1 MDIMDLISK
10 QLSNP
15 DILKQI
21 GDSVNAK
28 PDQVEKVAKLG
39 LPTMLE
45 QLNRNTKDKEG
56 KLALTNALD
65 QHKDDNMDDITG
77 FLKVVDTKDGAKIL
91 EHVFSNKNQK
101 VQSTLSKQS
110 GMKTSQ
116 VSGIMAMLAPM
127 VLGILGNQKKSQNLD
142 ADGVSNM
149 ISQVTNSMGANSGLM
164 GMATK
169 LLDADGDGD
178 IMDDIGGLL
187 GKFLKK

>member
-65 QHKDDNMDDITG
+65 QHKDDNVDDITG
-77 FLKVVDTKDGAKIL
+77 FLKGVDTKDGAKIL
-91 EHVFSNKNQK
+91 EHVFSNKNQR

>member
-65 QHKDDNMDDITG
+65 QHKDDNVDDITG
-77 FLKVVDTKDGAKIL
+77 FLKGVDTKDGAKIL

>member
-21 GDSVNAK
+21 GNSVNAK

-45 QLNRNTKDKEG
+45 QLNRNTNDKEG
-56 KLALTNALD
+56 KLALANALE
-65 QHKDDNMDDITG
+65 QHKDDNVDDIAG
-77 FLKVVDTKDGAKIL
+77 FLKGVDTKDGAKIL
-91 EHVFSNKNQK
+91 EHVFSNKNQR

-110 GMKTSQ
+110 GMNTSQ
-116 VSGIMAMLAPM
+116 VSRTMAMLAPM

-142 ADGVSNM
+142 ADGVSNLV
-149 ISQVTNSMGANSGLM
+149 SQVTNSMGGNSALM

-187 GKFLKK
+187 GKFFKK

>member
-65 QHKDDNMDDITG
+65 QHKDDNVDDITG
-77 FLKVVDTKDGAKIL
+77 FLKGVDTKDGAKIL
-91 EHVFSNKNQK
+91 EHVFSNKNQR

-142 ADGVSNM
+142 ADGVSNLV
-149 ISQVTNSMGANSGLM
+149 SQVTNSMGANSGLM

-169 LLDADGDGD
+169 LLDTDGDGD

-187 GKFLKK
+187 GKFFKK